1 MYFCVTTPVKISG
14 KAFHTCIC
22 YKLTDILKPTVE
34 KLVKEGK
41 ATIFTE
47 KKFFCNGKLVEK
59 KTVVK
64 ENLTIEKSKKK
75 TKTKT
80 KSVEIA
86 DVTDVTDVIDV
97 TDIKDE
103 VEGF

>member
-22 YKLTDILKPTVE
+22 YKLTDTLKSTVE

-64 ENLTIEKSKKK
+64 KNLTTEKSKKK
-75 TKTKT
+75 TK
-80 KSVEIA
+80 SVEIT
-86 DVTDVTDVIDV
+86 DVTDVTDV

>member
-1 MYFCVTTPVKISG
+1 MFKIA
-14 KAFHTCIC
+14 KCNFI
-22 YKLTDILKPTVE
+22 ILQF
-34 KLVKEGK
+34 

-64 ENLTIEKSKKK
+64 KNLTTEKSKKK
-75 TKTKT
+75 TK
-80 KSVEIA
+80 SVEIA
-86 DVTDVTDVIDV
+86 DVTDVTDVTDVIDV

>member
-22 YKLTDILKPTVE
+22 YKLTDMLKPTVE

-64 ENLTIEKSKKK
+64 KNLTTEKPKK
-75 TKTKT
+75 KT

-86 DVTDVTDVIDV
+86 DVTDVIDV

>member
-22 YKLTDILKPTVE
+22 YKLTDTLKPTVE

-64 ENLTIEKSKKK
+64 KNLTTEKSKKK
-75 TKTKT
+75 ANT
-80 KSVEIA
+80 KSVEITDVK
-86 DVTDVTDVIDV
+86 DVTDV

>member
-22 YKLTDILKPTVE
+22 YKLTDTLKSTVE

-64 ENLTIEKSKKK
+64 KNLTTEKSKK
-75 TKTKT
+75 KT

-86 DVTDVTDVIDV
+86 DVTDVTDV

>member
-22 YKLTDILKPTVE
+22 YKLTDTLKLTVE

-64 ENLTIEKSKKK
+64 KNLTTEKSKKK
-75 TKTKT
+75 ANA

-86 DVTDVTDVIDV
+86 DVTDVTDVTDV
-97 TDIKDE
+97 KDE